1 MLAPRLLHKDEEFA
15 QPASHLVIEVGGT
28 INEFG
33 VDQ

>member
-1 MLAPRLLHKDEEFA
+1 MLAPHLLHKGEEFA

-28 INEFG
+28 NNEFE